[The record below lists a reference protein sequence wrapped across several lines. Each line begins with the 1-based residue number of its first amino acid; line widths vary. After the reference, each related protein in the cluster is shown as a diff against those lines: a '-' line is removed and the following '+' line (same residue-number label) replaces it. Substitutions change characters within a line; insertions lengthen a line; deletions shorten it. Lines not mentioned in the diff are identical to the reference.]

1 MSSPKLFTP
10 LPLKGITLANRI
22 AVAPMCQYSATD
34 GVPGP
39 WHLQHYGA
47 LAASG
52 PGLIVL
58 EATAVAPEGRI
69 SPRDLGLWDDRH
81 GEAMAGLVASL
92 KAVGP
97 SAIAVQLAH
106 AGRKGAAPPPMGGPA
121 GDWQI
126 LAPSALA
133 FESGGPAPL
142 ALDRAGMAR
151 VAAAFAAA
159 AGRARD
165 AGIDAAEIHSAHGY
179 LLHQFLSPLANRRDD
194 EYGGS
199 LANRMRFPLEVVAAV
214 RAVWPAERP
223 LGIRISAT
231 DWVDGGF
238 TLDEAVVYAKAFA
251 AAGIDYVCVSSGGV
265 VPDAR
270 IPLAPG
276 YQVPLAERI
285 RRETGLVTRAV
296 GLIVDPHQAEAV
308 LAEGQADLV
317 ALGRVFLDDPR
328 WVWRAAAALGV
339 APPIP
344 PQYRATLPAYWPGA
358 ALVHPGG

>member
-1 MSSPKLFTP
+1 MSVPKLFTP
-10 LPLKGITLANRI
+10 LPLKSITLANRV

-34 GVPGP
+34 GRVGP

-52 PGLIVL
+52 PGLIVV

-69 SPRDLGLWDDRH
+69 SPRDLGLWDESC
-81 GEAMAGLVASL
+81 GEAMAGLLTSL
-92 KAVGP
+92 HGFG
-97 SAIAVQLAH
+97 SSCIAVQLAH
-106 AGRKGAAPPPMGGPA
+106 AGRKGASAPPIGGPA
-121 GDWQI
+121 GHWQT

-133 FESGGPAPL
+133 FEVDGPVPL
-142 ALDRAGMAR
+142 ALDRAGMDR
-151 VAAAFAAA
+151 IAAAFAAA
-159 AGRARD
+159 AGRAHR
-165 AGIDAAEIHSAHGY
+165 AGFDAAEVHSAHGY

-214 RAVWPAERP
+214 RAVWPADKP

-238 TLDEAVVYAKAFA
+238 TSDEAVAYAKAFA

-265 VPDAR
+265 VPNAR
-270 IPLAPG
+270 IPIAPG
-276 YQVPLAERI
+276 YQVALAERI

-296 GLIVDPHQAEAV
+296 GLIGDPHQAVAV

-339 APPIP
+339 EPPVP
-344 PQYRATLPAYWPGA
+344 PQYRAAMPAIWPGA
-358 ALVHPGG
+358 ALVRQEN